1 MSRRE
6 REKEVALEKQGED
19 MTTGILGLLFMTTRG
34 RRAAAAAHR
43 SNDPIVGDCNGRV
56 VLPNGP
62 EMALLAFLG
71 VDPAVRG

>member
-1 MSRRE
+1 VSRRE

-19 MTTGILGLLFMTTRG
+19 MTTGILGLLSLTTRG

-43 SNDPIVGDCNGRV
+43 SNDPIVGDCNDRV

-71 VDPAVRG
+71 VD